1 MIKAKFTKNVND
13 SIELLIEGHAL
24 FGEYGKD
31 VICGAVSSIV
41 IGGLNALN
49 DISNFD
55 VVIKEGFVKVQSK
68 NKISEE
74 DKIVINTILIQLE
87 TIEEKFPNY
96 IKVIREE

>member
-1 MIKAKFTKNVND
+1 MIKAKFTKNVDD

-41 IGGLNALN
+41 IGGLNALT